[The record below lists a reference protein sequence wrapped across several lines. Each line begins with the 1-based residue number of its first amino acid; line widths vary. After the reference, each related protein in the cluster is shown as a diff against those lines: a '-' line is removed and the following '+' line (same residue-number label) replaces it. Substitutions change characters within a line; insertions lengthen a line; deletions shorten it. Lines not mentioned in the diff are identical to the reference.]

1 MFLVALDS
9 TAAQLLDWRQL
20 LRAKLRSS
28 FCRRSGE
35 AGTGSSSAVACN
47 LTPVMLEPVFEC
59 LSDVALGFQHT
70 DNQ

>member
-9 TAAQLLDWRQL
+9 TAQLLDWRQL

-28 FCRRSGE
+28 GRSGE

-47 LTPVMLEPVFEC
+47 LTPVMLEPVFERR
-59 LSDVALGFQHT
+59 F
-70 DNQ
+70 